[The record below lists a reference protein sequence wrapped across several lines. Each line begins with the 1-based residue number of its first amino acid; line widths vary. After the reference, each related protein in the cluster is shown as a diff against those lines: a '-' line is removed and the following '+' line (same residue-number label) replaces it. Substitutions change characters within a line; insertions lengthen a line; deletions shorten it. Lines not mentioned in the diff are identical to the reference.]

1 MCVEQIKRLLSTAI
15 CRKSAINMAE
25 EGNSIVQ
32 TCAVFVAQ
40 NTIRLYKIIFLFFLC
55 IYMHLYA
62 LNMQKYAKYVSMK
75 VMCNTCKNMHFP
87 LCWWSSG
94 GRALRGQI
102 CSHCLPTWR
111 DSCSFHYDA
120 ELQTLTSSRLAS
132 PTNHSRYKIQC
143 LSWSES
149 YLG

>member
-40 NTIRLYKIIFLFFLC
+40 NNIRLYKIIFLFFLC

-87 LCWWSSG
+87 LC
-94 GRALRGQI
+94 
-102 CSHCLPTWR
+102 
-111 DSCSFHYDA
+111 
-120 ELQTLTSSRLAS
+120 
-132 PTNHSRYKIQC
+132 
-143 LSWSES
+143 
-149 YLG
+149 